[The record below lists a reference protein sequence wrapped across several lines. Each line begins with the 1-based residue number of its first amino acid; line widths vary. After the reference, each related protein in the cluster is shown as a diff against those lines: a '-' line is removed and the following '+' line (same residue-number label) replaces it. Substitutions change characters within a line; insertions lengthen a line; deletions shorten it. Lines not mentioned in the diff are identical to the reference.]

1 MMAKKKRT
9 PAIAKPPSFI
19 GQRWKEEWRHDD
31 RGRPQIRFS
40 IGMSRSNSVTLAAV
54 RGWFQ

>member
-1 MMAKKKRT
+1 MAKKKRT

-19 GQRWKEEWRHDD
+19 GQHWKEERGHDEQ
-31 RGRPQIRFS
+31 GRPQIQFF
-40 IGMSRSNSVTLAAV
+40 IGMSKSNSVTLAPV